1 MRKYLSI
8 FIILMVFALALS
20 ACGQAATQEPSSGE
34 TGTTGETGESEE
46 PTAEPAES
54 GEPKIATMIFT
65 QEPDTLN
72 PLYTNMFFSGITQQ
86 FWNVWTWQYDDQNE
100 PYPVLVTELPSVEN
114 GGISE
119 DGKTLTLKLRDDLLW
134 SDGEKVTSAD
144 YKFTYEMTMDPNN
157 TVSSVYPY
165 DQLASF
171 ETPDDT
177 TVVVTFEEPFAPW
190 LGLFHGLLPEHVLR
204 PVFDAEGTID
214 NADWNSAPTVGIGP
228 FVFAEW
234 ESGSFLRFVRN
245 ENYFG
250 EKALL
255 DEIFIRIVPDD
266 ASQVAA
272 LKTGDG
278 DIGIFLAYPD
288 LPALEEAGLAIVSV
302 KSGYNEG
309 WYMSLHPDSHP
320 ALKDVKVRQA
330 LAYAI
335 DRAQISRDLL
345 QGKTEPGATYW
356 DDTPYA
362 DPSLTPYPFD
372 PEKAKTLLDEAGW
385 KDSNED
391 GTRDKDGEELVLV
404 YGTTTREVRQSTQAV
419 FQQMLADVGVK
430 VELFNVDGDIF
441 FETYGNN
448 GPTYT
453 GELDI
458 MEWSDTTAYPD
469 PDIAY
474 WLCSEIPSDDYP
486 VGVNAQF
493 ICDEELDALFQ
504 LQATQVDMDERIATF
519 QKISK
524 MMYDQVYWL
533 SIWKDPD
540 IWAVG
545 ARLMNVKL
553 SGATPFYN
561 VSEWDSK

>member
-1 MRKYLSI
+1 MRKLLTI
-8 FIILMVFALALS
+8 LTIILMLALVMS
-20 ACGQAATQEPSSGE
+20 ACAPGGTTEPDVSEPS
-34 TGTTGETGESEE
+34 E
-46 PTAEPAES
+46 PEQQAEAGEPAEEPAEPEES
-54 GEPKIATMIFT
+54 AQPKIATLIFT

-86 FWNVWTWQYDDQNE
+86 FWDVWTWQYDDANE
-100 PYPVLVTELPSVEN
+100 PYPVLVTEMPSEEN
-114 GGISE
+114 GGISA

-144 YKFTYEMTMDPNN
+144 YKFTYEMTMDPSN

-214 NADWNSAPTVGIGP
+214 NADWNFAPTVGIGP

-234 ESGSFLRFVRN
+234 ESGSYLRFVRN

-250 EKALL
+250 EKPLL

-278 DIGIFLAYPD
+278 DIGIFIAYPD
-288 LPALEEAGLAIVSV
+288 IPPLEGTGLTMVSV

-309 WYMSLHPDSHP
+309 WYMSLNEASHP

-335 DRAQISRDLL
+335 DRAQISKDLL
-345 QGKTEPGATYW
+345 LGKTEPGATFW

-362 DPSLTPYPFD
+362 DPSLKPYPFD

-385 KDSNED
+385 VDSNED

-441 FETYGNN
+441 FETYGNQ

-458 MEWSDTTAYPD
+458 MEWSDTTAFPD
-469 PDIAY
+469 PD
-474 WLCSEIPSDDYP
+474 
-486 VGVNAQF
+486 V
-493 ICDEELDALFQ
+493 
-504 LQATQVDMDERIATF
+504 
-519 QKISK
+519 
-524 MMYDQVYWL
+524 VYWL
-533 SIWKDPD
+533 
-540 IWAVG
+540 V
-545 ARLMNVKL
+545 L
-553 SGATPFYN
+553 
-561 VSEWDSK
+561 